1 MNVMNRLRFAVRIGA
16 ILLIASAPSHSR
28 TVYQWTDAQGVE
40 HYSDTP
46 VAGARKVWMP
56 DSLVENAPRLPASG
70 QPGNDDADAE
80 VAQDDP
86 AAALCV
92 LKRKQLE
99 QYQGSVSISERDHLG
114 NEREYSAS
122 ERAQLMELTRSEIE
136 QACAS

>member
-1 MNVMNRLRFAVRIGA
+1 MNRLVFAARIGA

-46 VAGARKVWMP
+46 VAGARKVWIE
-56 DSLVENAPRLPASG
+56 DSLVENAPRLPASA
-70 QPGNDDADAE
+70 QPESSAAGANI
-80 VAQDDP
+80 AQEDSN
-86 AAALCV
+86 AAQCI

-99 QYQGSVSISERDHLG
+99 QYQRSVSISERDHLG

-122 ERAQLMELTRSEIE
+122 ERAQLMELTRSEME